1 MQVNMEL
8 KKIVDKLGLE
18 VAVDAGALDRDVKG
32 SYVSDLL
39 SDVMA
44 NAGAGALWITIQIH
58 ANIAAVCSL
67 NDLAGVVVANGRKPS
82 EDTLAKA
89 GEEGVNVLLSD
100 ESSFDLAGRLYKM
113 GVRGIE
119 R

>member
-1 MQVNMEL
+1 MEL

-18 VAVDAGALDRDVKG
+18 VAVGAGGLERDVTG
-32 SYVSDLL
+32 GYVSDLL

-44 NAGAGALWITIQIH
+44 NAGAGALWITIQTH

-67 NDLAGVVVANGRKPS
+67 NDLAGVIVANGKKPS

-89 GEEGVNVLLSD
+89 EEEGVNVLLSAG
-100 ESSFDLAGRLYKM
+100 SSFDLAGQLYKM
-113 GVRGIE
+113 GVRGME

>member
-1 MQVNMEL
+1 MEL
-8 KKIVDKLGLE
+8 KKIVDKLNLE
-18 VAVDAGALDRDVKG
+18 VAVGAGGLERDVSG
-32 SYVSDLL
+32 GYVSDLL

-44 NAGAGALWITIQIH
+44 NAGAGALWITIQTH

-67 NDLAGVVVANGRKPS
+67 NDLAGVVVANGKKPS

-89 GEEGVNVLLSD
+89 EEEGVNVLLSAD
-100 ESSFDLAGRLYKM
+100 SSFDLAGRLYKL
-113 GVRGIE
+113 GVRGME

>member
-1 MQVNMEL
+1 MEL

-18 VAVDAGALDRDVKG
+18 VAVGAGGLERDVTG
-32 SYVSDLL
+32 GYVSDLL

-44 NAGAGALWITIQIH
+44 NAGAGALWLTIQTH

-67 NDLAGVVVANGRKPS
+67 NDLAGVIVANGKKPS

-89 GEEGVNVLLSD
+89 EEEGVNVLLSD
-100 ESSFDLAGRLYKM
+100 ESSFDLAGQLYKM
-113 GVRGIE
+113 GVRGME

>member
-1 MQVNMEL
+1 MEL
-8 KKIVDKLGLE
+8 KKIVDKLGLT
-18 VAVDAGALDRDVKG
+18 VAVDAGTLGRDVKG
-32 SYVSDLL
+32 GYASDLL

-44 NAGAGALWITIQIH
+44 NAGAGALWITIQTH

-67 NDLAGVVVANGRKPS
+67 NDLAGVVVANGRQPS

-89 GEEGVNVLLSD
+89 REEGVNVLLSAL
-100 ESSFDLAGRLYKM
+100 STFDLAGELYKL
-113 GVRGIE
+113 GIKGIE

>member
-1 MQVNMEL
+1 MEL

-18 VAVDAGALDRDVKG
+18 VAVGAGRLERDVTG
-32 SYVSDLL
+32 GYVSDLL

-44 NAGAGALWITIQIH
+44 NAGAGALWITIQTH

-67 NDLAGVVVANGRKPS
+67 NDLAGVVVANGKKPS

-89 GEEGVNVLLSD
+89 EEEGVAVLLSA
-100 ESSFDLAGRLYKM
+100 ESGFDLAGQLYKM
-113 GVRGIE
+113 GVRGME